1 MSKGK
6 LEARPI
12 FHFTERRIEA
22 HICICFIA
30 YKVYKELDRL
40 ISVNRIG
47 MSVDKVLDVA
57 KTIVTVRVDMPQNGE
72 LYTETLFL
80 TENHQRIKPL
90 FDMNDDEKMTRVGA
104 LTSQKTISLC
114 SFLLVC
120 VLLRFCTLKD
130 RFRTI
135 QPKMFHDILCN
146 R

>member
-1 MSKGK
+1 MSKSK

-30 YKVYKELDRL
+30 YKVYKERERL
-40 ISVNRIG
+40 ISMDRIG

-72 LYTETLFL
+72 LHTETLFL

-90 FDMNDDEKMTRVGA
+90 FDMNDDK
-104 LTSQKTISLC
+104 K
-114 SFLLVC
+114 
-120 VLLRFCTLKD
+120 
-130 RFRTI
+130 
-135 QPKMFHDILCN
+135 
-146 R
+146 